1 VLRERSLKDRDQL
14 SATAIAPGAAGDGF
28 RKGVLAADESTGT
41 ISKRFQAIG
50 AQIGGGWNVFR

>member
-1 VLRERSLKDRDQL
+1 MDRDQL
-14 SATAIAPGAAGDGF
+14 SATAIAPGAVGDGF

-50 AQIGGGWNVFR
+50 AQIGGGWNVLR